1 MGKEF
6 AKELFAHF
14 SYCNPEKDEVSVLE
28 SLYFV
33 LCLSTLAPPW
43 KLGLPISR
51 RGSIRFSKRVYP
63 IFEEGLPDSV
73 GACPLCKAGGPS
85 GGAVPQ
91 CKRPLS
97 VP

>member
-33 LCLSTLAPPW
+33 LCPQYSCASLEIGPTH
-43 KLGLPISR
+43 
-51 RGSIRFSKRVYP
+51 FSWRVCL
-63 IFEEGLPDSV
+63 IFEKGLPD
-73 GACPLCKAGGPS
+73 L
-85 GGAVPQ
+85 
-91 CKRPLS
+91 
-97 VP
+97 